1 MKNRSWSEKREF
13 KSNPRS
19 SHWNSERREKPTGRR
34 IGRKR

>member
-19 SHWNSERREKPTGRR
+19 SHWNSARSDSTSARSMS
-34 IGRKR
+34 RKR